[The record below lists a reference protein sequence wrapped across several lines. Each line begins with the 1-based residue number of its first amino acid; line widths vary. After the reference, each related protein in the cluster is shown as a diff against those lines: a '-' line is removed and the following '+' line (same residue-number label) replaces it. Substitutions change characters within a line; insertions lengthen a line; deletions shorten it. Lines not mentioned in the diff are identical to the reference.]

1 MKACVKAWQEVI
13 SFSTKKII
21 QDENAL
27 RALNALLYGPAREIK
42 VINDRIKKEM
52 IEEFKRLYPDF
63 KYDFLEI
70 ITDEKK
76 SDNNEMN
83 NSQLDC

>member
-27 RALNALLYGPAREIK
+27 RALNALLYGPVREINE
-42 VINDRIKKEM
+42 INDRIKKEM
-52 IEEFKRLYPDF
+52 TDEFKRLYPDF

-70 ITDEKK
+70 ITNKEH
-76 SDNNEMN
+76 NQE
-83 NSQLDC
+83 LII